1 MTVTSPMT
9 VLTRLARVAL
19 VAIAIIVPMSRASAQ
34 NSSDLSLTLTSSV
47 GTPTGADFAAG
58 SWVVASFAY
67 SVTCSAARQKCALRL
82 STNGALVKPAGSIT
96 QLEYSL
102 DGGAFV
108 AVPSTPTQLGT
119 SITTTRS
126 GTIVIRYL
134 LGWAGSPFTPGSTT
148 AYSQPIVVT
157 LQQGQP

>member
-1 MTVTSPMT
+1 MRIFS
-9 VLTRLARVAL
+9 RLARL
-19 VAIAIIVPMSRASAQ
+19 VLLAAAFVFPASRAWAQ

-67 SVTCSAARQKCALRL
+67 SVTCSASRQKCALRL

-102 DGGAFV
+102 DGGAFA

-119 SITTTRS
+119 SITTTRT